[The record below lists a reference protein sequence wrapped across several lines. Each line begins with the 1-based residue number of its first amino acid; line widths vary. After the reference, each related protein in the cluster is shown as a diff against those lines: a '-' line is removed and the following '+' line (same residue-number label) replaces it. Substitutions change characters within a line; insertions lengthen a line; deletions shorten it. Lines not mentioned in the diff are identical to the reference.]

1 MFFWTRGGRVSQEIE
16 GAIVVGE
23 RLDAEWVR
31 RWCEQADTALAEL
44 MQSFQV
50 RHGFAPGRNVVVLSA
65 AESRK
70 ATDALVELTPIPSDL
85 TTMYWVIDEVSLPDV
100 DCGYFIHPASTA
112 AGHFREYG
120 AVQIDG
126 EEPAL
131 VFASDGGG
139 HLFALAG
146 SGRVWRSTTA
156 SWFDQFDL
164 AAASLQEFFEGLARR
179 ISSQLQPPAEEE
191 LNHDRGL

>member
-1 MFFWTRGGRVSQEIE
+1 MV
-16 GAIVVGE
+16 GA
-23 RLDAEWVR
+23 RLDAEWLR
-31 RWCEQADTALAEL
+31 GWCEQADAELATL
-44 MQSFQV
+44 MQSFQP
-50 RHGFAPGRNVVVLSA
+50 RHGFEPGSNLVALATEKSHR
-65 AESRK
+65 

-100 DCGYFIHPASTA
+100 ENGYFVHPASLVA
-112 AGHFREYG
+112 DHFREYG

-146 SGRVWRSTTA
+146 SGQVWRSTTA

-164 AAASLQEFFEGLARR
+164 AAGGLQEFFEGLARQ
-179 ISSQLQPPAEEE
+179 ISGQL
-191 LNHDRGL
+191 

>member
-1 MFFWTRGGRVSQEIE
+1 M
-16 GAIVVGE
+16 ADE
-23 RLDAEWVR
+23 RLDAGWLR
-31 RWCEQADTALAEL
+31 GWCGQTNAALAKL
-44 MQSFQV
+44 MQSFQA
-50 RHGFAPGRNVVVLSA
+50 RYSFEPGSNAVVLA
-65 AESRK
+65 TEESHQ

-85 TTMYWVIDEVSLPDV
+85 TTMYWVIGEVSLPDV
-100 DCGYFIHPASTA
+100 ENGYFVDPASLVA
-112 AGHFREYG
+112 DHFREYG
-120 AVQIDG
+120 AVRIDG

-164 AAASLQEFFEGLARR
+164 AAASLQEFFEGLARQ
-179 ISSQLQPPAEEE
+179 I
-191 LNHDRGL
+191 RGQH

>member
-1 MFFWTRGGRVSQEIE
+1 M
-16 GAIVVGE
+16 AGE
-23 RLDAEWVR
+23 RLDAEWLR
-31 RWCEQADTALAEL
+31 GWCGQANSTLAKL
-44 MQSFQV
+44 VHSFQA
-50 RHGFAPGRNVVVLSA
+50 RHGFEPGSNVVVLA
-65 AESRK
+65 TEESHQ

-100 DCGYFIHPASTA
+100 ENGYFVHPASLVA
-112 AGHFREYG
+112 DHFREYG
-120 AVQIDG
+120 AVQING

-164 AAASLQEFFEGLARR
+164 AAASLQEFFDGLARQIR
-179 ISSQLQPPAEEE
+179 GQL
-191 LNHDRGL
+191 

>member
-1 MFFWTRGGRVSQEIE
+1 MTD
-16 GAIVVGE
+16 E

-31 RWCEQADTALAEL
+31 VWCEQAGAALTEL
-44 MQSFQV
+44 MQSFQA
-50 RHGFAPGRNVVVLSA
+50 RHGFPPGRNAVVLA
-65 AESRK
+65 TEESHE
-70 ATDALVELTPIPSDL
+70 ATDMLVELTPIPSDL
-85 TTMYWVIDEVSLPDV
+85 TTMYWVINGVSLPDM
-100 DCGYFIHPASTA
+100 DNGYFIHPPSTVAS
-112 AGHFREYG
+112 HFREYG
-120 AVQIDG
+120 AIQING

-164 AAASLQEFFEGLARR
+164 AAASLKEFLEGLARR
-179 ISSQLQPPAEEE
+179 ISGQL
-191 LNHDRGL
+191 

>member
-1 MFFWTRGGRVSQEIE
+1 MVD
-16 GAIVVGE
+16 E

-31 RWCEQADTALAEL
+31 GWCEQADAALAEL

-50 RHGFAPGRNVVVLSA
+50 RHGFAPGRNVVVLG
-65 AESRK
+65 AEESHK
-70 ATDALVELTPIPSDL
+70 ATAALVELTPIPSDL

-100 DCGYFIHPASTA
+100 DSGYFIHPASTV

-131 VFASDGGG
+131 VFAGDGGG

-156 SWFDQFDL
+156 SWSGQFDL
-164 AAASLQEFFEGLARR
+164 ATATLQEFLEGLARR
-179 ISSQLQPPAEEE
+179 INSQL
-191 LNHDRGL
+191 

>member
-1 MFFWTRGGRVSQEIE
+1 M
-16 GAIVVGE
+16 ADE

-31 RWCEQADTALAEL
+31 VWCEQAGAALTKL
-44 MQSFQV
+44 MQSFQA
-50 RHGFAPGRNVVVLSA
+50 RHGFPPGRNAVVLA
-65 AESRK
+65 TEESHK
-70 ATDALVELTPIPSDL
+70 ATDMLVELTPIPSDL
-85 TTMYWVIDEVSLPDV
+85 TTMYWVIDGVSLPDV
-100 DCGYFIHPASTA
+100 DNGCFIHPPSTVAS
-112 AGHFREYG
+112 HFREYG
-120 AVQIDG
+120 AIQIDG

-164 AAASLQEFFEGLARR
+164 AAASLKEFLEGLARR
-179 ISSQLQPPAEEE
+179 ISGQL
-191 LNHDRGL
+191 